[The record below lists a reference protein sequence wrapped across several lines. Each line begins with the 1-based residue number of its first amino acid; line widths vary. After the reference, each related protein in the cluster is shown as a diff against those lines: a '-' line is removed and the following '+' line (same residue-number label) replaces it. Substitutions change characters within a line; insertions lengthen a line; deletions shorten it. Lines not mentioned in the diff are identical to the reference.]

1 MRSFLTVTILLIST
15 YFLSGQTSRHT
26 HGHTHQHPDGH
37 THELTPEDYMIR
49 PRNSPFCSKHQQP
62 DRAQREWIAKQFRK
76 WQNEVHAKSMAP
88 IRTIPIVFHLLEYDP
103 AITNAQVETA
113 VASLNNAFSHSHNNP
128 QGDDYS
134 GGTRGVDTQIEF
146 CLAQRAPDGG
156 VTTGIVRWR
165 SDYENMDVDL
175 EDAKLKTQGQWD
187 PRYYLNV
194 WVVAHLDNETDQSY
208 TGSSW
213 WNRDNGLGGYSGG
226 PGGVVG
232 PDAKTDGVVV
242 AGLGSALLA
251 HEIGHYMSLAHTF
264 TGGCKN
270 DDCLVDGD
278 GICDTPPD
286 NSQAG
291 CNQNTCDTDTLSNYS
306 NGIFT
311 TDVPDMTS
319 NFMDY
324 GSCPSEF
331 TQGQADKMLF
341 VMDNQRI
348 NLAVEP
354 PSNNDACLKPCNAD
368 FSVEF
373 AISERYPEPNVAIDF
388 TSSILGTGIDSYE
401 WYVEALGHPGFNYP
415 VAWLKGF
422 TPSTM
427 PLSTGPNLQHTF
439 LDPGKYRVYLKAWN
453 SADPTCFASYAR
465 TVRVTCLGIDARFTP
480 NVRLIASKQ
489 DRGKMLDSVLFSNRS
504 VNATD
509 FEWTVRHEPY
519 DGMTPAQPDFVSND
533 TNLHHTFLEPGD
545 YYITLIAK
553 NGPNCTDTCGPF
565 LLPVLDPTIDGRLK
579 INRVDCYKE
588 DSLRIAFEMFNDGFD
603 TIRMG
608 MPVTFYDEDPRN
620 ATPTPKIL
628 GTYFLDKIVYGKD
641 NSENFVA
648 ILPSTRPE
656 LDQVW
661 AVFNDLGTSSFPIT
675 WPTPDGNVMSV
686 NSEFPTSGENELNY
700 ENNFAHKSKFQFEAF
715 LTLPNSWDCTD
726 TEIQLEASHKNGR
739 TLAGIDWTPTD
750 HLSCTNCLDPIFA
763 LQNTVVDQELILS
776 SEYVC
781 RDTVS
786 VTVPALV
793 QDIPVASVTNPPD
806 ICLGASPL
814 DLTSFVGGTQI
825 TWYPTENATDG
836 TATAPVMDTS
846 TPGTYSLWV
855 SDRVNGCEGP
865 KVELRYTIS
874 TGIATPEIRAAP
886 TLCAGETM
894 PDLSTLVNGSNLLWY
909 LSEIGGTGSPTPP
922 SSDGTVPGTFTY
934 WVSQSSGTC
943 ESPRVAVSYTISSPP
958 GPPVITAPSDICVG
972 AASPDLG
979 SYVDGTN
986 LTWYSSADVT
996 SGSDT
1001 PPIVGTDISGNFE
1014 FWVSQTVNACEGP
1027 RTSISL
1033 SVLPISSPP
1042 TVTLSPPIC
1051 ANTTPPDLNSLVSG
1065 TNLLWYTDQIDSVGM
1080 ATAPIIDASIPQTNT
1095 YWVSQNENT
1104 CESPRVAI
1112 ELIVKPIPEAPS
1124 VTDVPNL
1131 CVGDPSLALQELV
1144 SGHDLRWY
1152 TYPDQDSTIV
1162 APIIETLQG
1171 QRYDFWVSQTLT
1183 ACESA
1188 RLPITITVTD
1198 LVISPSGPHEIEEG
1212 EELELSV
1219 DIDIFPDDE
1228 GFFTI
1233 WSDGT
1238 GQIIETGKTNVLVYP
1253 EDNTLYTVQV
1263 DAGACSEVGNIPVE
1277 VIFQIDPTA
1286 IFSPNGDGRNDTWYI
1301 GDIGRYPE
1309 STLTVYNRW
1318 GATVYQAQAYQN
1330 DWDGRGRDGAEL
1342 PLATYYYVVDLNQF
1356 GLKPVTGHVTIIR

>member
-1 MRSFLTVTILLIST
+1 MRSFLTFTLL
-15 YFLSGQTSRHT
+15 LSCIYCLVGQTTDHT
-26 HGHTHQHPDGH
+26 ETFFGPRSAAFCGNGQHASH
-37 THELTPEDYMIR
+37 AERTQL
-49 PRNSPFCSKHQQP
+49 
-62 DRAQREWIAKQFRK
+62 AKQFRK
-76 WQNEVHAKSMAP
+76 WQNEAHTKSMAP

-103 AITNAQVETA
+103 AITNEQVETA

-156 VTTGIVRWR
+156 LTNGIVRWR
-165 SDYENMDVDL
+165 TDYENMDVDL

-194 WVVAHLDNETDQSY
+194 WVVAHLDTEIEQSY
-208 TGSSW
+208 TGSTW

-264 TGGCKN
+264 VGGCAN
-270 DDCLVDGD
+270 NDCLVDGD

-286 NSQAG
+286 NSKAG

-306 NGIFT
+306 YGIFT

-324 GSCPSEF
+324 SSCPSEF

-341 VMDNQRI
+341 VIDNQRI
-348 NLAVEP
+348 NLAVEA

-368 FSVEF
+368 FSIAF
-373 AISERYPEPNVAIDF
+373 DISERYPEPNVAIDF
-388 TSSILGTGIDSYE
+388 TSTALGTGIDSYE
-401 WYVEALGHPGFNYP
+401 WYLEALGHPGFNYP
-415 VAWLKGF
+415 VAWLKGY
-422 TPSTM
+422 TPSTA
-427 PLSTGPNLQHTF
+427 PISTGPTLQHTF

-453 SADPTCFASYAR
+453 SADPSCFTSYSR
-465 TVRVTCLGIDARFTP
+465 IVRVTCLGIDARFTP

-489 DRGKMLDSVLFSNRS
+489 SSGKMLDSVLFSNRS

-519 DGMTPAQPDFVSND
+519 DGMTPAQPDFISND
-533 TNLHHTFLEPGD
+533 SSLHHTFLEPGD

-603 TIRMG
+603 TIRIG

-620 ATPTPKIL
+620 AGPVPKIL

-661 AVFNDLGTSSFPIT
+661 AVFNDFGASTFPIT
-675 WPTPDGNVMSV
+675 WPLPDGNVMTV
-686 NSEFPTSGENELNY
+686 NSEFPASGENELNY

-715 LTLPNSWDCTD
+715 LDLPNSWACTD

-739 TLAGIDWTPTD
+739 TLTGIDWTPTD
-750 HLSCTNCLDPIFA
+750 YLSCTNCMDPVFA
-763 LQNTVVDQELILS
+763 LQNTPIEQELILT
-776 SEYVC
+776 SEFVC

-786 VTVPALV
+786 VMVPALV
-793 QDIPVASVTNPPD
+793 QDIPVATVTNPPD
-806 ICLGASPL
+806 LCSNAPPL
-814 DLTSFVGGTQI
+814 NLASFVNGTQL
-825 TWYPTENATDG
+825 TWYASEQATDG
-836 TATAPVMDTS
+836 SATPPIMDTS

-855 SDRVNGCEGP
+855 SDQLNGCEGP

-874 TGIATPEIRAAP
+874 NAIAAPEVRASP

-894 PDLSTLVNGSNLLWY
+894 PDLSSLVNGNNLSWY
-909 LSEIGGTGSPTPP
+909 LSETGGTGSPTPP
-922 SSDGTVPGTFTY
+922 NSDGAVPGTFTY
-934 WVSQSSGTC
+934 WVSQSSGDC
-943 ESPRVAVSYTISSPP
+943 ESPRVAVSYTILSPP
-958 GPPVITAPSDICVG
+958 ASPEVSALSEICVG
-972 AASPDLG
+972 SASPDLA
-979 SYVDGTN
+979 SLVTGTD
-986 LTWYSSADVT
+986 LTWYTSEDATIGSA
-996 SGSDT
+996 T
-1001 PPIVGTDISGNFE
+1001 PPLINTSNSGE
-1014 FWVSQTVNACEGP
+1014 YAFWVSQSVNTCEGP
-1027 RTSISL
+1027 KARISL
-1033 SVLPISSPP
+1033 SILPISSPP
-1042 TVTLSPPIC
+1042 MVTPSPPIC
-1051 ANTTPPDLNSLVSG
+1051 ANSLAPNLNSLVNG
-1065 TNLLWYTDQIDSVGM
+1065 TNLRWFATEDDSVGM
-1080 ATAPIIDASIPQTNT
+1080 SSPPTIDASVPQTHT
-1095 YWVSQNENT
+1095 YWVSQQENA
-1104 CESPRVAI
+1104 CESGKVPV
-1112 ELIVKPIPEAPS
+1112 ELIVKPIPEAPEAP
-1124 VTDVPNL
+1124 DLPNL
-1131 CVGDPSLALQELV
+1131 CVGDPVLALQPLV
-1144 SGHDLRWY
+1144 LGQNLRWY
-1152 TYPDQDSTIV
+1152 TSPDQDSAIS
-1162 APIIETLQG
+1162 APIIETAEG
-1171 QRYDFWVSQTLT
+1171 QRHHYWVSQTLT
-1183 ACESA
+1183 DCESP
-1188 RLPITITVTD
+1188 RLPLTITVTS
-1198 LVISPSGPHEIEEG
+1198 LMISQSGPHEVEEG
-1212 EELELSV
+1212 NEEELSIDV
-1219 DIDIFPDDE
+1219 DIFPDEDDY
-1228 GFFTI
+1228 FTV

-1238 GQIIETGKTNVLVYP
+1238 GRIFSTGTLSEWVTPEESTVYR
-1253 EDNTLYTVQV
+1253 VRI
-1263 DAGACSEVGNIPVE
+1263 DAGACSEEREIPVE
-1277 VIFQIDPTA
+1277 LIFQIDPTA

-1318 GATVYQAQAYQN
+1318 GATVYQAEAYQN
-1330 DWDGRGRDGAEL
+1330 DWDGRGRDGSEL
-1342 PLATYYYVVDLNQF
+1342 PLATYYYVVDLNRF

>member
-1 MRSFLTVTILLIST
+1 MRSFSTVIFLLIST
-15 YFLSGQTSRHT
+15 YFLDGQTNEHAPHNNSFRTNSHAFC
-26 HGHTHQHPDGH
+26 GH
-37 THELTPEDYMIR
+37 HEQADH
-49 PRNSPFCSKHQQP
+49 S
-62 DRAQREWIAKQFRK
+62 QRTLIAKQFRK
-76 WQNEVHAKSMAP
+76 WQNEVQTKSMAP

-128 QGDDYS
+128 AGDDYS

-156 VTTGIVRWR
+156 LTNGIVRWR
-165 SDYENMDVDL
+165 TDYENMDVDL

-194 WVVAHLDNETDQSY
+194 WVVAHLDTEIEQSY

-213 WNRDNGLGGYSGG
+213 WNRDHGLGGYSGG

-232 PDAKTDGVVV
+232 PEAKTDGVVV

-286 NSQAG
+286 NSKVG
-291 CNQNTCDTDTLSNYS
+291 CNQNTCDSDTLSNYS

-324 GSCPSEF
+324 SSCPSEF

-341 VMDNQRI
+341 VIDNQRI
-348 NLAVEP
+348 NLAVEA
-354 PSNNDACLKPCNAD
+354 PSNNDACLQPCSAD
-368 FSVEF
+368 FSIEY

-388 TSSILGTGIDSYE
+388 TSSTLGTGIDSYE

-415 VAWLKGF
+415 VAWLKGY
-422 TPSTM
+422 TPSTT
-427 PLSTGPNLQHTF
+427 PIGTGPNLTHTF

-453 SADPTCFASYAR
+453 SADPTCFASYSR

-489 DRGKMLDSVLFSNRS
+489 SRGKMLDSVLFTNRS

-519 DGMTPAQPDFVSND
+519 DGMTPAQPDFISND
-533 TNLHHTFLEPGD
+533 TSLHHTFLEPGD

-553 NGPNCTDTCGPF
+553 NGPTCTDTCGPF

-579 INRVDCYKE
+579 INRVDCYKQ
-588 DSLRIAFEMFNDGFD
+588 DSLRIVFEMFNDGFD

-620 ATPTPKIL
+620 AAPTPKIL

-641 NSENFVA
+641 NSEKFIA
-648 ILPSTRPE
+648 ILPSTKPW

-661 AVFNDLGTSSFPIT
+661 AVFNDFGATSFPPI
-675 WPTPDGNVMSV
+675 WPMPDGNVMTV
-686 NSEFPTSGENELNY
+686 NSEFPPSGENELNY
-700 ENNFAHKSKFQFEAF
+700 ENNYAQKSAYQFKAF
-715 LTLPNSWDCTD
+715 LSLPDNWDCTD

-739 TLAGIDWTPTD
+739 TLAGVDWTPTT
-750 HLSCTNCLDPIFA
+750 HLSCTNCLDPFFS
-763 LQNTVVDQELILS
+763 LQNTAVDQEVILT
-776 SEYVC
+776 SEYIC
-781 RDTVS
+781 RDTVT
-786 VTVPALV
+786 VNVPALA
-793 QDIPVASVTNPPD
+793 QNIPVASVSSVPALCPDAPP
-806 ICLGASPL
+806 LNL
-814 DLTSFVGGTQI
+814 NNFVNGTQI
-825 TWYPTENATDG
+825 TWYPSETATNG
-836 TATAPVMDTS
+836 TATPPVMDTS
-846 TPGTYSLWV
+846 TPGTYSVWV
-855 SDRVNGCEGP
+855 SDQVSGCEGP
-865 KVELRYTIS
+865 KVELRYTINTS
-874 TGIATPEIRAAP
+874 IAAPDIRSAP
-886 TLCAGETM
+886 TLCAGEAV
-894 PDLSTLVNGSNLLWY
+894 PDLASLVNGSNLLWY
-909 LSEIGGTGSPTPP
+909 LSENGGTGSSSPP

-943 ESPRVAVSYTISSPP
+943 ESPRVAVSYTVVAPP
-958 GPPVITAPSDICVG
+958 SAPSITMPPDICVG
-972 AASPDLG
+972 AASPELG
-979 SYVDGTN
+979 SFVDGAD
-986 LTWYSSADVT
+986 LSWYSSADAT
-996 SGSDT
+996 SASST
-1001 PPIVGTDISGNFE
+1001 PPIIPTDNSGTFE
-1014 FWVSQTVNACEGP
+1014 YWVSQTENACEGP
-1027 RTSISL
+1027 RIPIRL
-1033 SVLPISSPP
+1033 RVLPISSPP
-1042 TVTLSPPIC
+1042 MVTPSPPIC
-1051 ANTTPPDLNSLVSG
+1051 ANTAAPNLNSLVSG
-1065 TNLLWYTDQIDSVGM
+1065 TNLRWFTDENDSTGTSV
-1080 ATAPIIDASIPQTNT
+1080 APTIDASIPQTHT
-1095 YWVSQNENT
+1095 YWVSQQENA
-1104 CESPRVAI
+1104 CESPRVPV
-1112 ELIVKPIPEAPS
+1112 ELIVKPIPEAPEI
-1124 VTDVPNL
+1124 TDLPTL
-1131 CVGDPSLALQELV
+1131 CVGDSSLDLQQLV
-1144 SGHDLRWY
+1144 SGQNLRWY
-1152 TYPDQDSTIV
+1152 DHPNQDTTIS
-1162 APIIETLQG
+1162 PPLIETKQG
-1171 QRYDFWVSQTLT
+1171 QRYNYWVSQTLT
-1183 ACESA
+1183 DCESP
-1188 RLPITITVTD
+1188 RLPITVT
-1198 LVISPSGPHEIEEG
+1198 VISLLVTPSGPHEIEEG
-1212 EELELSV
+1212 NEQELSI
-1219 DIDIFPDDE
+1219 DIDIWPDDE
-1228 GFFTI
+1228 GYFPI
-1233 WSDGT
+1233 WKDGT
-1238 GQIIETGKTNVLVYP
+1238 GRIIETGSTNTWVYP
-1253 EDNTLYTVQV
+1253 EENTIYRVQV
-1263 DAGACSEVGNIPVE
+1263 DAGACSETVEIPVE

-1309 STLTVYNRW
+1309 STVTVYNRW

-1330 DWDGRGRDGAEL
+1330 DWDGRSRNGTAL

>member
-1 MRSFLTVTILLIST
+1 MRSFLTFTFLLSSIYCLLGQTTGQAET
-15 YFLSGQTSRHT
+15 YFGPRRAAFCGNGQHASHAERT
-26 HGHTHQHPDGH
+26 Q
-37 THELTPEDYMIR
+37 L
-49 PRNSPFCSKHQQP
+49 
-62 DRAQREWIAKQFRK
+62 AKQFRK
-76 WQNEVHAKSMAP
+76 WQNEVQTKSMAP

-103 AITNAQVETA
+103 AITNEQVETA
-113 VASLNNAFSHSHNNP
+113 VASLNNAFSHSHKNP

-134 GGTRGVDTQIEF
+134 GGTRGVDTQIVF

-156 VTTGIVRWR
+156 LTTGIVRWR
-165 SDYENMDVDL
+165 TDYENMDVDL

-194 WVVAHLDNETDQSY
+194 WVVAHLDTEIDQSY
-208 TGSSW
+208 TGSTW

-226 PGGVVG
+226 PGSVVG

-264 TGGCKN
+264 TGGCAN
-270 DDCLVDGD
+270 NDCLVDGD

-286 NSQAG
+286 NSKAG

-324 GSCPSEF
+324 SSCPNEF

-341 VMDNQRI
+341 VIDNQRI
-348 NLAVEP
+348 NLAVEA
-354 PSNNDACLKPCNAD
+354 PSNNDACLKPCSAD
-368 FSVEF
+368 FSIEY

-388 TSSILGTGIDSYE
+388 TSTTLGTGIDSYE

-422 TPSTM
+422 TPSTT
-427 PLSTGPNLQHTF
+427 PIGTGPNLQHTF

-453 SADPTCFASYAR
+453 SADPSCFASYSR

-489 DRGKMLDSVLFSNRS
+489 SRGKMLDSVLFSNRS

-533 TNLHHTFLEPGD
+533 TSLHHTFLEPGD

-553 NGPNCTDTCGPF
+553 NGPTCTDTCGPF

-620 ATPTPKIL
+620 AGPTPKIL

-661 AVFNDLGTSSFPIT
+661 AVFNDFGATTFPIT
-675 WPTPDGNVMSV
+675 WPVPDGNVMSI
-686 NSEFPTSGENELNY
+686 NSEFPASGENELNY

-715 LTLPNSWDCTD
+715 LALPNSWACTD

-739 TLAGIDWTPTD
+739 TLAGIDWTPTT
-750 HLSCTNCLDPIFA
+750 HLSCTNCLDPVFS
-763 LQNTVVDQELILS
+763 LQNAPIDQELILT

-781 RDTVS
+781 RDIVAI
-786 VTVPALV
+786 TVPALV
-793 QDIPVASVTNPPD
+793 QDIPVASVTSPPD
-806 ICLGASPL
+806 ICPGAPPL
-814 DLTSFVGGTQI
+814 NLTNYVTGTQI
-825 TWYPTENATDG
+825 TWYPTENSNDG
-836 TATAPVMDTS
+836 SATAPIMDTS
-846 TPGTYSLWV
+846 TPGTYSIWV
-855 SDRVNGCEGP
+855 SDQVNGCEGP
-865 KVELRYTIS
+865 KVELNYTIS
-874 TGIATPEIRAAP
+874 TGIVAPEIRASP
-886 TLCAGETM
+886 TLCAGESV
-894 PDLSTLVNGSNLLWY
+894 PDLSSLVNGNNLIWY
-909 LSEIGGTGSPTPP
+909 LSETGGTGSPSPP
-922 SSDGTVPGTFTY
+922 NSDGAVPGTFTY
-934 WVSQSSGTC
+934 WVSQSSGDC
-943 ESPRVAVSYTISSPP
+943 ESPRVAVSYTIVSPP
-958 GPPVITAPSDICVG
+958 EPPMVTALPDICVG

-979 SYVDGTN
+979 SSVVGTD
-986 LTWYSSADVT
+986 LTWYSSADAT
-996 SGSDT
+996 SGSAT
-1001 PPIVGTDISGNFE
+1001 PPLINTGSSGNYE

-1027 RTSISL
+1027 KALL
-1033 SVLPISSPP
+1033 SMSVQAISSPP
-1042 TVTLSPPIC
+1042 VVTPSAPIC
-1051 ANTTPPDLNSLVSG
+1051 ANTVAPNLNSLVTG
-1065 TNLLWYTDQIDSVGM
+1065 TNLRWFTMEDDSVGM
-1080 ATAPIIDASIPQTNT
+1080 SSAPTIDSSQPQTHT
-1095 YWVSQNENT
+1095 YWVSQQENA
-1104 CESPRVAI
+1104 CESPRIAV
-1112 ELIVKPIPEAPS
+1112 ELIVKPIPEAPEA
-1124 VTDVPNL
+1124 TDLPSL
-1131 CVGDPSLALQELV
+1131 CVGDPALDLEQLIT
-1144 SGHDLRWY
+1144 GQNLRWY
-1152 TYPDQDSTIV
+1152 TGPNQDSAV
-1162 APIIETLQG
+1162 APPIIETDEG
-1171 QRYDFWVSQTLT
+1171 QLHNYWVSQTLT
-1183 ACESA
+1183 DCESPL
-1188 RLPITITVTD
+1188 LPITITVTS
-1198 LVISPSGPHEIEEG
+1198 LIVTESGPHEVEEG
-1212 EELELSV
+1212 DEQELSI

-1228 GFFTI
+1228 GYFTV

-1238 GQIIETGKTNVLVYP
+1238 GRIFSTGTLSEWVTP
-1253 EDNTLYTVQV
+1253 EENTIYRVRV
-1263 DAGACSEVGNIPVE
+1263 DAGACSELREIPVE

-1330 DWDGRGRDGAEL
+1330 DWDGRSRDGTEL
-1342 PLATYYYVVDLNQF
+1342 PLATYYYVVDLNRF